1 MIENIC
7 NIFAISSAVLGIIL
21 AFVGFFKSKGK
32 GKLKKFVELAKIV
45 KKIPN
50 YIIEAENIVGPGNGA
65 TKLALV
71 MNKLQ
76 IDCLAN
82 NVDYDEQALEYEVEK
97 ILETPQKK
105 EELTVENKEN

>member
-1 MIENIC
+1 MIEKISS
-7 NIFAISSAVLGIIL
+7 ILAISSAVLGLIL
-21 AFVGFFKSKGK
+21 AVVGFWKGKGK
-32 GKLKKFVELAKIV
+32 GKLKKLIELAKIV
-45 KKIPN
+45 KKIPG

-105 EELTVENKEN
+105 ENTVENKEN

>member
-1 MIENIC
+1 MLEKINI
-7 NIFAISSAVLGIIL
+7 IIAISSAVIGIIL
-21 AFVGFFKSKGK
+21 AIVGFWKSSGK

-76 IDCLAN
+76 IDCLASN
-82 NVDYDEQALEYEVEK
+82 INFDEEALKYEVEK
-97 ILETPQKK
+97 VLETPQKK
-105 EELTVENKEN
+105 ENTIESEES